1 MIAGEPVSATERSM
15 SLDVW
20 SVGQR
25 VKAEELMEGG
35 LIWLSIMGGIIALA
49 LIFLAVALVQR
60 RRRGL

>member
-1 MIAGEPVSATERSM
+1 M

-25 VKAEELMEGG
+25 GKAEERMEGG